1 MSGSTSC
8 HTASGGKTQLWIDS
22 KALEPWQRIADVL
35 GLSLQQYIEQ
45 FMRDCGRENEHFLI
59 LDEAVSTT
67 HYATREAALAVAERY
82 ELYMVDRRLEGRKS
96 VITVAEPVQADN
108 GTWGIETDYL
118 GEHGWMSEQ
127 EEEL

>member
-22 KALEPWQRIADVL
+22 QALEPWQRIADVL
-35 GLSLQQYIEQ
+35 GLSLEHYVSQ

-59 LDEAVSTT
+59 LDEAVQTT
-67 HYATREAALAVAERY
+67 RYATREAAQAVALRY
-82 ELYMVDRRLEGRKS
+82 ELYMVERRLDGQKS
-96 VITVAEPVQADN
+96 VITVAEPVQAEN
-108 GTWGIETDYL
+108 GFWRIDADYL

-127 EEEL
+127 EDEL